1 MHYKNNQ
8 ANRKGC
14 MLSAII
20 KEFRLLSR
28 DLHGMVVLF
37 LMPMI
42 FMLIMSIALSQAD
55 DVNQNIKLAL
65 VGSELNQ
72 LNHDVINELMIQQ
85 HIHADFFDLTALDK
99 AKQQL
104 INKKYDV
111 LIINVNYQS
120 TSLKD
125 EQPVEL
131 LSLASMEQTRLMS
144 LQAIVKNIYLQKRI
158 GTFSTFSSPN
168 EDISGP
174 TPSSQMLT
182 QFLAT
187 KIVIDRFIN
196 DEGETVIKPS
206 SVQQSV
212 PAWLIFGM
220 FFIMIPLSNVMT
232 GERQTNTITR
242 LRLAKSSAFSL
253 LFAKLIPYFMINQFQ
268 FIGMIALGIYFLPIF
283 GIEGFHLYGAFWH
296 YGLLSIAIS
305 LSALGYA
312 LLVSVLAKTPEHAVV
327 LGGGGNIIMA
337 ALGGIMVPSY
347 MMPETMQT
355 ISLISPMSWS
365 LKAFHNLLLNQY
377 DFSRILPE
385 WCLLIVF
392 ATVFL
397 TLASII
403 YCRQLK
409 K

>member
-1 MHYKNNQ
+1 
-8 ANRKGC
+8 

-377 DFSRILPE
+377 DFSRILAE

>member
-1 MHYKNNQ
+1 
-8 ANRKGC
+8 

-158 GTFSTFSSPN
+158 GTFSTLSSPN
-168 EDISGP
+168 EDTSGP

>member
-1 MHYKNNQ
+1 
-8 ANRKGC
+8 